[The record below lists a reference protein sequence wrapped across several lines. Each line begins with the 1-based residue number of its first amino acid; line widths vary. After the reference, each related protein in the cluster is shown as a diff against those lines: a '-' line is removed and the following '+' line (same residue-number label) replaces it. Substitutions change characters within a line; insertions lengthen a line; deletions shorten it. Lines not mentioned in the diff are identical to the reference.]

1 MNDINASG
9 LGGAGGNADLTQ
21 RFSLDTQGFGALRH
35 AAKDDPKAAL
45 KTVAKEMNASFLQ
58 MMLKS
63 MRDATPSDGLMDS
76 QNGKQFTSMLDSQL
90 TQQLSSKGVGLADS
104 LLKQLGGGANVH
116 GGGAGAGAPGGMGG
130 AGGLHG
136 NAGAALQAQPAG
148 TDHDARVSSGADVS
162 ARGTPANAVDRT
174 AGETGAAGATAAAA
188 TLQRMD
194 APSRMPRND
203 NGLGR
208 VEGIAQTQSV
218 QGKQAPQQAGR
229 SDAWA
234 AGLYRGATTVGAA
247 TGAAAVGAADG
258 AAKMAAQGA
267 AHGAEFAKGM
277 RGREGNLAAGSLT
290 NMAAAQ
296 AGAQAGTR
304 TGPMTMQQRVA
315 AVEARAMAAGWRPQ
329 EGSQTAGLAAE
340 AEEAAAA
347 VGGAGALGAMHAY
360 AAQNKP
366 MAPAQPFEET
376 EASNIRMNGGSAH
389 ANAFIEKLA
398 PAAEAASRETGI
410 PAHFI
415 LSQVALESGWG
426 KSEIRTP
433 GGARTHN
440 VLGVKAGDGWTGPT
454 VHAYTTEYVHG
465 RPQHVRE
472 EFRVYGSYKEA
483 LKDYANVL
491 TSNTRYASALRNS
504 NSAAGFANGMQR
516 AGYATDPHYASKLLA
531 IIKQMV

>member
-1 MNDINASG
+1 MNDMNASG

-63 MRDATPSDGLMDS
+63 MRDATPSEGLTDS
-76 QNGKQFTSMLDSQL
+76 QDGKTYTSMLDGQL

-116 GGGAGAGAPGGMGG
+116 GANGMHGNPGGS
-130 AGGLHG
+130 
-136 NAGAALQAQPAG
+136 LQAQHENALGASAASPASPQAA
-148 TDHDARVSSGADVS
+148 HGA
-162 ARGTPANAVDRT
+162 PANAIDRA
-174 AGETGAAGATAAAA
+174 AGEASMAGLSAAGIR
-188 TLQRMD
+188 RMDRD
-194 APSRMPRND
+194 APSQPLRSD
-203 NGLGR
+203 SDLGR
-208 VEGIAQTQSV
+208 VEGISAAQGVQSK
-218 QGKQAPQQAGR
+218 QGAHQANR
-229 SDAWA
+229 SDGWA
-234 AGLYRGATTVGAA
+234 AGLYRGATAVGTA
-247 TGAAAVGAADG
+247 TAAVGVDG
-258 AAKMAAQGA
+258 AANGTKHGA
-267 AHGAEFAKGM
+267 AHGVEFAQGM
-277 RGREGNLAAGSLT
+277 RGREGNMTAGSPASTSASQTSTTL
-290 NMAAAQ
+290 AQ
-296 AGAQAGTR
+296 AGGQSA
-304 TGPMTMQQRVA
+304 PLTMQERVA
-315 AVEARAMAAGWRPQ
+315 AVEARAMAAGWRPA
-329 EGSQTAGLAAE
+329 EGSQTAALATQ

-347 VGGAGALGAMHAY
+347 VGGASAIGAY
-360 AAQNKP
+360 AAAQHKP
-366 MAPAQPFEET
+366 MGRAQAFDEREIQ
-376 EASNIRMNGGSAH
+376 SIRMNGSSAH

-426 KSEIRTP
+426 NSEIRTP

-483 LKDYANVL
+483 MKDYANVL

-504 NSAAGFANGMQR
+504 TSAAGFANGMQK